1 MPVFK
6 DDQNKENKNEN
17 EQSATGPQFLNNAE
31 QAPSGPTFK
40 QFQNSENVEAEGEY
54 DDLDDEEGGFGL
66 NPVVIGVIAVA
77 AMAGLYAFM
86 SSRSGE
92 PIQDNG
98 YTSTQQQR
106 DNTQSETP
114 RSTGAT
120 ETPVQRTSTWQP
132 RVKVDTYEDQQLFDE
147 SNISDITRQII
158 EHAPE
163 EQNTAE
169 FFTPTI
175 TVTDEETGETKN
187 ATSNGNVIIVEELP
201 PAETTKLDSVDL
213 GGGVTMSHGSEH
225 QAHAEQNL
233 SKSEAMD
240 NASVQ
245 MGLGVS
251 SGGEAMWAKGKTTNS
266 MESTSRVLIIGG
278 STDGVFSENTTP
290 PQEETTQFV
299 NNEEVIAGDTI
310 GAAVRGVANSVNDT
324 VNDAKRSVVQ
334 GATEAVV
341 DATVG
346 NGIAGTVAK
355 KKLGLD

>member
-1 MPVFK
+1 M
-6 DDQNKENKNEN
+6 
-17 EQSATGPQFLNNAE
+17 T
-31 QAPSGPTFK
+31 
-40 QFQNSENVEAEGEY
+40 
-54 DDLDDEEGGFGL
+54 LDDEEGGFGL

-163 EQNTAE
+163 EQDTTE

-175 TVTDEETGETKN
+175 TVTDEEPVKPRTRLQRH
-187 ATSNGNVIIVEELP
+187 VIIVEELP
-201 PAETTKLDSVDL
+201 PAE
-213 GGGVTMSHGSEH
+213 
-225 QAHAEQNL
+225 
-233 SKSEAMD
+233 
-240 NASVQ
+240 
-245 MGLGVS
+245 
-251 SGGEAMWAKGKTTNS
+251 
-266 MESTSRVLIIGG
+266 ME
-278 STDGVFSENTTP
+278 
-290 PQEETTQFV
+290 
-299 NNEEVIAGDTI
+299 
-310 GAAVRGVANSVNDT
+310 
-324 VNDAKRSVVQ
+324 
-334 GATEAVV
+334 
-341 DATVG
+341 
-346 NGIAGTVAK
+346 
-355 KKLGLD
+355 